1 MNTMPV
7 RWPILAAVAAMALLV
22 VLLYRDSALPP
33 TRHPRDGD
41 GVNRPLLDV
50 WRVVAAVEKYRTD
63 TGMYPGRLNELLSD
77 PLVTNWCGPYL
88 SPAETTNVWGDIIR
102 YSARDDGFEIRS
114 AGPDRILGTVDDLT
128 N

>member
-1 MNTMPV
+1 MMIV

-33 TRHPRDGD
+33 TRRPRDCD

-63 TGMYPGRLNELLSD
+63 TGMYPGRLSELLSD
-77 PLVTNWCGPYL
+77 PSVTNWCGPYL
-88 SPAETTNVWGDIIR
+88 RPAETTNVWGDVIR
-102 YSARDDGFEIRS
+102 YSVRDDGFEIRS
-114 AGPDRILGTVDDLT
+114 AGPDRIPGTLDDLT